1 MAKIAIVGGGVEG
14 RASYEYFAAA
24 DPSHTIV
31 FFDEA
36 KQPALDL
43 LPAHVEVV
51 AGANA
56 LDELRRRQFDLVLRS
71 PGLSPDKLR
80 DVPHV
85 STATKEFFRRC
96 PAPIIGVTGTKG
108 KGTTCSL
115 IAAILTAAGRTVH
128 LVGNIGT
135 PALTTLPD
143 IRETDIVVYELSSF
157 QLWDL
162 EQSPH
167 IAVLLMIEADHLD
180 VHRDFAD
187 YVNAKAQITRY
198 QSPEDRLVYNTR
210 NDTSTQIAIQSVAEK
225 VPYPHEQF
233 AHVAQD
239 SFWYGEQKL
248 CSTSL
253 LKLPGTHNLDNACA
267 AIAAT
272 WPYVSDGDTIGRG
285 LATFTGL
292 PHRLKYV
299 TEIAGVGY
307 YDDSIAT
314 TPGSAIAAIAAFA
327 APKVLIVGGSDKGA
341 DFSALY
347 DAIAGATM
355 RHVIVIGSLAD
366 TLENGLRQK
375 GIANI
380 TNLGMTSMH
389 DIVATAQRIAQPGDT
404 VIMSPACASF
414 DMFKNYK
421 DRGEQFVAAV
431 TALEKGEG

>member
-1 MAKIAIVGGGVEG
+1 MSRIAIVGGGVEG

-24 DPSHTIV
+24 DAGHDIV

-36 KQPALDL
+36 KQPIAG
-43 LPAHVEVV
+43 LPERVEVV
-51 AGANA
+51 SGAGA
-56 LDELRRRQFDLVLRS
+56 LDELRRRDFDLVLRS

-80 DVPHV
+80 GVPHV
-85 STATKEFFRRC
+85 STATREFFRQC

-115 IAAILTAAGRTVH
+115 IAAILAAAGRTVH

-135 PALTTLPD
+135 PALTSLPD
-143 IRETDIVVYELSSF
+143 IRENDIVVYELSSF

-167 IAVLLMIEADHLD
+167 VAVLLMIEADHMD

-187 YVNAKAQITRY
+187 YVNAKARITLY
-198 QSPEDRLVYNTR
+198 QSSDDRLVYNTL
-210 NDTSTQIAIQSVAEK
+210 NDASTQIAIQSVADK
-225 VPYPHEQF
+225 VPYPHDSF
-233 AHVAQD
+233 AHVAEGY
-239 SFWYGEQKL
+239 FWYGEQKL

-253 LKLPGTHNLDNACA
+253 LKLPGNHNLENACA
-267 AIAAT
+267 AIAAV
-272 WPYVSDGDTIGRG
+272 WPYVTDGDTIGRG
-285 LATFTGL
+285 LAAFEGL
-292 PHRLKYV
+292 PHRLKFV
-299 TEIAGVGY
+299 DEVAGVSY

-314 TPGSAIAAIAAFA
+314 TPGSAIAAIAAFT
-327 APKVLIVGGSDKGA
+327 APKVLILGGSDKGA
-341 DFSALY
+341 DFSPLY
-347 DAIAGATM
+347 DAIVGAAV
-355 RHVIVIGSLAD
+355 RQVVVIGSLAD

-375 GIANI
+375 GMTSI
-380 TNLGMTSMH
+380 TNLGKTSMA
-389 DIVATAQRIAQPGDT
+389 DIVAAAQRAAQPGDV

-431 TALEKGEG
+431 TALAKGEG